1 MLHNHDHS
9 DSGSSISVID
19 GPDNARCTSA
29 GISEDH
35 SVRSAGVEVTSR
47 IYTSIVLI
55 AGDC

>member
-9 DSGSSISVID
+9 DSGSSISVVD
-19 GPDNARCTSA
+19 SSDNARCTPA

-35 SVRSAGVEVTSR
+35 SVRSAGVEVTSG
-47 IYTSIVLI
+47 IYTSIVLV